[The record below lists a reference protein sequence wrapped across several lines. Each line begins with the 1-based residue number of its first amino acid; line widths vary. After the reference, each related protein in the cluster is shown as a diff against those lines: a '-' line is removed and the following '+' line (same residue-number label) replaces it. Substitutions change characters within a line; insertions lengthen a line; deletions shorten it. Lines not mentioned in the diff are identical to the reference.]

1 MTLNDFL
8 PYVQPELPGCP
19 IPTIQARLGSVL
31 DAFCRQTLCWT
42 QSLEPVRLVAGQNE
56 YEVETDAP
64 VYLLLS
70 AACDGQRLE
79 LTSEADL
86 RLEIQAWA
94 SRQSARP
101 SKCFLRADGLL
112 MVSPTP
118 SESGGVI
125 TAQVAQVPKR
135 PVSTIDDQI
144 ARHYVDGIASGVLS
158 RLMAMPGTTW
168 SQPSLV
174 AYHDSVYMSAVN
186 TAMANQ
192 AHGFSM
198 SDVSVR
204 PRRFI

>member
-1 MTLNDFL
+1 
-8 PYVQPELPGCP
+8 
-19 IPTIQARLGSVL
+19 
-31 DAFCRQTLCWT
+31 
-42 QSLEPVRLVAGQNE
+42 
-56 YEVETDAP
+56 
-64 VYLLLS
+64 VYLLMS
-70 AACDGQRLE
+70 AACDGQQME

-86 RLEIQAWA
+86 RFELQAWQGRT
-94 SRQSARP
+94 STRP
-101 SKCFLRADGLL
+101 TKCFMRADGVL

-118 SESGGVI
+118 TEPGGVI
-125 TAQVAQVPKR
+125 TGQLALIPRR

-174 AYHDSVYMSAVN
+174 AYHESVYMSAVN